1 MIIFLYHDTVNCFR
15 LIPKLKSLMFKL
27 RFPEIVQDCKP
38 CIVSVTAACQ
48 EIMRSVKFARIL
60 ELILLIGNIMNT
72 GSRLEQSVG
81 FDISYLPKLS
91 NTKDAGNKFT
101 LLHFVVETIESEQ
114 PDLLNFY
121 EEILHLDRA
130 SKASFETIDKNLNQ
144 VEAAIKSLRRDVN
157 LTEDE
162 ETADKFVEEMTSFV
176 EEAESQFSILK
187 AMRQKLDGL
196 FKELAEFYVFDKSK
210 YTIEDFFG
218 DIKMFKDQFKEAHL
232 CIVEERE
239 SQQRAQRARAAREK
253 SMKHKEERNFKK
265 QALVESV
272 LEDKESGVMD
282 SLLEALKTGTAFS
295 RDCQRKR
302 NARLAGGEQNIILLH
317 KIFTTGKQIDNNVS
331 AERRAQLCRTKSRG
345 RMTTRSHSD
354 VM

>member
-1 MIIFLYHDTVNCFR
+1 MNPDG
-15 LIPKLKSLMFKL
+15 
-27 RFPEIVQDCKP
+27 
-38 CIVSVTAACQ
+38 
-48 EIMRSVKFARIL
+48 
-60 ELILLIGNIMNT
+60 GN
-72 GSRLEQSVG
+72 GS
-81 FDISYLPKLS
+81 
-91 NTKDAGNKFT
+91 
-101 LLHFVVETIESEQ
+101 HFVVEMIESEQ

-121 EEILHLDRA
+121 EEILHLDKA

-144 VEAAIKSLRRDVN
+144 MEAAIKSLRRDVT
-157 LTEDE
+157 LVDDDV
-162 ETADKFVEEMTSFV
+162 TADTFVEEMTGFV

-196 FKELAEFYVFDKSK
+196 FKELSEFYVFDKTK
-210 YTIEDFFG
+210 YNIEDFFG

-239 SQQRAQRARAAREK
+239 SHQRAQRARTAREK
-253 SMKHKEERNFKK
+253 SMKQKEERNFKK

-302 NARLAGGEQNIILLH
+302 NARLAGGKQNIFYFIKYLES
-317 KIFTTGKQIDNNVS
+317 GKMDKNVS

-345 RMTTRSHSD
+345 RMTIRSHSD

>member
-1 MIIFLYHDTVNCFR
+1 
-15 LIPKLKSLMFKL
+15 MFKL

-48 EIMRSVKFARIL
+48 EIIRSVKFARIL

-91 NTKDAGNKFT
+91 NTKDSGNKFT

-144 VEAAIKSLRRDVN
+144 AEAAIKSLRRDVN
-157 LTEDE
+157 VVED
-162 ETADKFVEEMTSFV
+162 DKTDDTFVEEMTAFV

-196 FKELAEFYVFDKSK
+196 FNELAEFYVFDKSK
-210 YTIEDFFG
+210 YSIEDFFG

-302 NARLAGGEQNIILLH
+302 NARLAGGKQNIILLH
-317 KIFTTGKQIDNNVS
+317 QIFT
-331 AERRAQLCRTKSRG
+331 SRKIG
-345 RMTTRSHSD
+345 
-354 VM
+354 

>member
-1 MIIFLYHDTVNCFR
+1 
-15 LIPKLKSLMFKL
+15 MFKL

-114 PDLLNFY
+114 PDLLNFS
-121 EEILHLDRA
+121 EEILHLDKA

-144 VEAAIKSLRRDVN
+144 MEAAIKSLRRDVT
-157 LTEDE
+157 LV
-162 ETADKFVEEMTSFV
+162 ADDVTGDIFVEEMAGFV

-196 FKELAEFYVFDKSK
+196 YKELSEFYVFDKTK

-239 SQQRAQRARAAREK
+239 SHQRAQKARAAREK
-253 SMKHKEERNFKK
+253 SIKQKEERNFKK

-302 NARLAGGEQNIILLH
+302 NARLAGGKQHIFLLH
-317 KIFTTGKQIDNNVS
+317 QIF
-331 AERRAQLCRTKSRG
+331 RSRKNG
-345 RMTTRSHSD
+345 
-354 VM
+354 

>member
-1 MIIFLYHDTVNCFR
+1 
-15 LIPKLKSLMFKL
+15 MFKM

-38 CIVSVTAACQ
+38 WIVSVTAACQ

-91 NTKDAGNKFT
+91 NTKDSENKFT
-101 LLHFVVETIESEQ
+101 LLHFLVETIESEQ

-130 SKASFETIDKNLNQ
+130 SKVSCEIIDKNMNQ
-144 VEAAIKSLRRDVN
+144 M
-157 LTEDE
+157 
-162 ETADKFVEEMTSFV
+162 ETAINSLKRDINSVHEGDTEDKFVEEMSGFV
-176 EEAESQFSILK
+176 EEADSQFSILK

-196 FKELAEFYVFDKSK
+196 YTELAEYYVFDKTK
-210 YTIEDFFG
+210 YTMEDFFG
-218 DIKMFKDQFKEAHL
+218 DTKVFKDQFKEAHH
-232 CIVEERE
+232 CILEERE

-253 SMKHKEERNFKK
+253 SNKQKEERNIKK

-282 SLLEALKTGTAFS
+282 SLLEALKTGSAFS

-302 NARLAGGEQNIILLH
+302 RARLAGG
-317 KIFTTGKQIDNNVS
+317 KT
-331 AERRAQLCRTKSRG
+331 
-345 RMTTRSHSD
+345 
-354 VM
+354 